1 MVRHEDISEHG
12 EIELLGGFIYASCK
26 RFAYSIVNK
35 VFPAVVGGKGEIV
48 AVPEGVERLSLIE
61 VVLLLAIHSLVFTSG
76 AQASWK
82 FSCLS
87 SQLRSGRVSRPQ
99 QE

>member
-1 MVRHEDISEHG
+1 MTKSIRENIIFYRPENDKQLLQAIEFANLTEDIE
-12 EIELLGGFIYASCK
+12 GFA
-26 RFAYSIVNK
+26 
-35 VFPAVVGGKGEIV
+35 
-48 AVPEGVERLSLIE
+48 LIE
-61 VVLLLAIHSLVFTSG
+61 VGLLLAIHSLVFTSG